1 MPNRSVQLELDP
13 KQAVA
18 AQSIG
23 GAVNGASIDLA
34 GCDAALIVLN
44 NGAATAP
51 ATVVI
56 QEAPDNAGSPGAWSA
71 VADSDL
77 IGVTGNAGGVAQ
89 VASTVV
95 KVSYIGVQ
103 RWLRVTTTAGT
114 AALFSAEVVRAHLR
128 RGGSQPV

>member
-1 MPNRSVQLELDP
+1 MPSRSVQLELDP

-34 GCDAALIVLN
+34 GSEAALIVLN
-44 NGAATAP
+44 NGAATTP

-56 QEAPDNAGSPGAWSA
+56 QEAPDNAGAPGAWTA
-71 VADSDL
+71 VADTDL
-77 IGVTGNAGGVAQ
+77 IGVVGNAGGVAQ
-89 VASTVV
+89 VASTIV

-114 AALFSAEVVRAHLR
+114 AALFSADVVRAHLR
-128 RGGSQPV
+128 RGGTQPV